1 MLKQMFV
8 LCFGSEI
15 THQSRCPQ
23 QATCFPFAFSRS
35 PESPLVGREVAHPHP
50 ISVSEFPFWE
60 TLAASQKE
68 NRAGVGWRGE
78 ELG

>member
-23 QATCFPFAFSRS
+23 QVTCFPFAFS
-35 PESPLVGREVAHPHP
+35 LVGREVAHPHP

-60 TLAASQKE
+60 TLAASQRE
-68 NRAGVGWRGE
+68 NRAGVGRRGE